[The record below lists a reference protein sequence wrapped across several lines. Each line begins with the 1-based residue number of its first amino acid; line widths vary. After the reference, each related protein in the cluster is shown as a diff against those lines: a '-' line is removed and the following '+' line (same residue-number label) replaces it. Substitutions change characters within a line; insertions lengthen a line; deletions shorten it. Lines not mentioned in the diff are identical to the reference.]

1 MKKLTIIA
9 LAIIALT
16 TISCSSKNPG
26 TTYNKETAD
35 STKFIELEANNQV
48 YHNQFYNLSLSIVQ
62 NLITKDPRYKAML
75 SKEDID
81 FYMED
86 GKPTLMDTQNMILLA
101 MQKLPYFEDT
111 EAETD
116 EWADLLY
123 LAIGTQYQGNY
134 FENNQEAIQY
144 AKQYEAHTHI
154 LTKGNAYHLE
164 DQL

>member
-9 LAIIALT
+9 LAIIAFT
-16 TISCSSKNPG
+16 TTSCSSKNQG
-26 TTYNKETAD
+26 ITYNKEIAD

-101 MQKLPYFEDT
+101 MQKLPSFEDT

-123 LAIGTQYQGNY
+123 LAVGTQYQSNY
-134 FENNQEAIQY
+134 FENNQEAIHY

>member
-9 LAIIALT
+9 LAIIAFT
-16 TISCSSKNPG
+16 TISCSSKNTG

-35 STKFIELEANNQV
+35 STKFIELEVNNQV

-101 MQKLPYFEDT
+101 MQKLPSFEDT

-123 LAIGTQYQGNY
+123 LAVGTQYQGNY
-134 FENNQEAIQY
+134 FENNQEAINY
-144 AKQYEAHTHI
+144 AKQYEANTHI
-154 LTKGNAYHLE
+154 LSKGNAYHLE